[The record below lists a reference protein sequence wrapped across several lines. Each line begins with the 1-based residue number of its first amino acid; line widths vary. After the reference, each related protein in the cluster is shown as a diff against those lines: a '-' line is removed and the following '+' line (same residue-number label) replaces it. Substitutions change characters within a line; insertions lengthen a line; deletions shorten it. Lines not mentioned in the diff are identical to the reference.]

1 MSAPET
7 TSTAITTAATSAPPS
22 APAAPVEPPPPP
34 LRFMQRLHRFTERFG
49 HLMSRVILTVLYIV
63 LVGPAG
69 LVLSLFGDPLRIRR
83 WRGSAWH
90 PWTRT
95 NDTLD
100 LARRQD

>member
-1 MSAPET
+1 MPQAAP
-7 TSTAITTAATSAPPS
+7 A
-22 APAAPVEPPPPP
+22 APAAPVEPPPPRP
-34 LRFMQRLHRFTERFG
+34 TFMQRLTRFTERFG
-49 HLMSRVILTVLYIV
+49 HMMSRVILTLLYVV

-69 LVLSLFGDPLRIRR
+69 LVLSLFADPLRIKRY
-83 WRGSAWH
+83 GGTAWV